1 MDERHMPTARMTG
14 PRHLNQE
21 ADVEDT
27 APRPAVLVR
36 DDNAAGNGLSMPDP
50 VYNPA
55 PPAPPAEPHAPH
67 PARTRRPAEHGCL
80 SFLLW
85 IVLLVV
91 AAFMALRCLPASMA
105 NGRAVPELASFV
117 PLMIFPLVPMVILA
131 IAWRRRVLAVLAIA
145 ALVTMGVWHY
155 GYFVP
160 TARVT
165 QSAKT
170 AVAAGAS
177 TEDSAARIM
186 TLNTKNGSADA
197 AQIVR
202 ICREQNVE
210 VLCLQEIEGSLVDDL
225 EAAGIDDLLPY
236 HVISDGAAAVN
247 NGGRNGIWTAAP
259 MGDVSTNLVSIATSA
274 MPAATITVGQTQVR
288 VVSVHPNSPVRGAQ
302 GLWSA
307 GLDSIQTLGGYSHNY
322 LLMGDFNST
331 WDHERFRALLGTAFV
346 DAGEQAGEGFHMT
359 YPANSRIPALI
370 EIDHIVYSREAGIAV
385 SELQTVEVA
394 GSDHLALLATLETR

>member
-1 MDERHMPTARMTG
+1 MDERHMPTARMSG
-14 PRHLNQE
+14 PRHLNPE

-27 APRPAVLVR
+27 APRPAVSVR
-36 DDNAAGNGLSMPDP
+36 DDNAAGGAPSMPDA

-55 PPAPPAEPHAPH
+55 PPAQPREPRTTR
-67 PARTRRPAEHGCL
+67 PARTRKPAKHGCL

-91 AAFMALRCLPASMA
+91 AGFMALRCLPASMA

-131 IAWRRRVLAVLAIA
+131 IAWRRRVLAVLSIA
-145 ALVTMGVWHY
+145 ALVAMGVWHY

-160 TARVT
+160 TARDPKCQDGRRRQCLDRGLRRAHHDPQHQERHGRCRPDRADLPRAERRGPVP
-165 QSAKT
+165 
-170 AVAAGAS
+170 AGDRGHPGGRPRGRGDRRS
-177 TEDSAARIM
+177 S
-186 TLNTKNGSADA
+186 
-197 AQIVR
+197 
-202 ICREQNVE
+202 
-210 VLCLQEIEGSLVDDL
+210 
-225 EAAGIDDLLPY
+225 PY

-247 NGGRNGIWTAAP
+247 NGGRNGIWTATP
-259 MGDVSTNLVSIATSA
+259 MSDVSTNLVSIATSA

-359 YPANSRIPALI
+359 YPANSPIPALI
-370 EIDHIVYSREAGIAV
+370 EIDHIVYSRGAGIAV